1 MNAHQIAIEVRPG
14 EVRAAALDDTGAPF
28 IFEIERAHQRD
39 VVGDVLLGRVT
50 SVRWDL
56 GHIFVDVG
64 HAQHGLLNVPA
75 GSETAGMT
83 DVRGTPIRE
92 GAAIVVQVNRAPE
105 AEKGARL
112 TLRIDLQGA
121 YMVATPGRSS
131 VSISRK
137 IDNPAWAENLRG
149 ALSDDTDGVG
159 FSVRTVASSI
169 AQDVLLQEAAGLR
182 TTWSEIVARAS
193 ETGTPVPSILRAAPG
208 LIQHICW
215 HWVGPDT
222 RRIVTD
228 DAAYARKIADVAAF
242 GDDGPSVD
250 ILSEPMSAFASL
262 EIDAAFDAQFESVIA
277 LPSGGRVII
286 QETAALVAIDV
297 DLGRGGDILG
307 VNEDAAVCIASALQ
321 LRGLGGLI
329 VIDFLKMKDAAH
341 QQKVL
346 AKLRDAVRQDTEV
359 TGVSGF
365 SRNGLVEIVRRRK
378 RSSLMRTSCRLD
390 QRMTPETLALSALA
404 DAVKQGGASITI
416 RATRDVALALTGA
429 LKDTLDETKRVLA
442 VDIQVVTIS
451 DVAEDRYEIITGDV

>member
-39 VVGDVLLGRVT
+39 IVSDVVLGRVT

-56 GHIFVDVG
+56 GHVFVDIG
-64 HAQHGLLNVPA
+64 QPQHGFLNVPA

-83 DVRGTPIRE
+83 DILGAPIRE

-105 AEKGARL
+105 ADKGARL

-121 YMVATPGRSS
+121 FLVATPGRSS

-137 IDNPAWAENLRG
+137 IDNPAWAESLRA
-149 ALSDDTDGVG
+149 ALGDNTDGVG
-159 FSVRTVASSI
+159 FSVRTAASSATQEALMKEAEDLRAAWSKI
-169 AQDVLLQEAAGLR
+169 VTTAPERGASAPSVLL
-182 TTWSEIVARAS
+182 T
-193 ETGTPVPSILRAAPG
+193 APG

-228 DAAYARKIADVAAF
+228 DAAYARKIANVATF
-242 GDDGPSVD
+242 SDDGPQVD

-262 EIDAAFDAQFESVIA
+262 EIDAAFDAQFEPVIA
-277 LPSGGRVII
+277 LPSGGRVVI
-286 QETAALVAIDV
+286 QETVALVAIDV
-297 DLGRGGDILG
+297 DLGRGGDSVG
-307 VNEDAAVCIASALQ
+307 VNEEAAVCIASALQ

-341 QQKVL
+341 RQKIL
-346 AKLRDAVRQDTEV
+346 AKLHDAVCEDPEV

-378 RSSLMRTSCRLD
+378 RPSLMRTSCRLD
-390 QRMTPETLALSALA
+390 QRMTPETLALSALG
-404 DAVKQGGASITI
+404 DAIRQRGASITI
-416 RATRDVALALTGA
+416 RATRDVVLALTGA
-429 LKDTLDETKRVLA
+429 LKDTLNETKRVLA